1 MVKKTKIAEIATI
14 PNCIT
19 VLRIVGTLILL
30 FLAPLS
36 GAFYIIYTVCGV
48 SDILDGWIARAT
60 NSSSELGSKLDSI
73 ADILFY
79 TVSIIKMLPVLWRV
93 LPMWLWYCIG
103 GTLLLRAAAYV
114 VAAIKFRRFA
124 SMHTNLN
131 KITSGGLFLIPYSLI
146 TPYSAVYC
154 TIVVAIAA
162 LSSLQELI
170 IHLVRKEYHGN
181 QNGLFHKK
189 EA

>member
-1 MVKKTKIAEIATI
+1 MKKAQLAEIATV

-19 VLRIVGTLILL
+19 ALRILGTLFLL
-30 FLAPLS
+30 FLEPFS

-48 SDILDGWIARAT
+48 SDVLDGWIARST
-60 NSSSELGSKLDSI
+60 NRSSELGSKLDSI

-79 TVSIIKMLPVLWRV
+79 AVSIIKMLPVLWRV
-93 LPMWLWYCIG
+93 LPVWIWYCVG
-103 GTLLLRAAAYV
+103 GTLLLRVAAYI
-114 VAAIKFRRFA
+114 VAAVKFRRFA

-131 KITSGGLFLIPYSLI
+131 KLTGGGLFLVPYSLL

-154 TIVVAIAA
+154 MIVVAIAV
-162 LSSLQELI
+162 LSSVQELFL
-170 IHLVRKEYHGN
+170 HLTRKEYHGN
-181 QNGLFHKK
+181 MNGLFHKK

>member
-1 MVKKTKIAEIATI
+1 MKKTKIAEIVTV

-19 VLRIVGTLILL
+19 ALRIVGTLFLL
-30 FLAPLS
+30 FLTPLS
-36 GAFYIIYTVCGV
+36 GVFYIVYTLCGL
-48 SDILDGWIARAT
+48 SDILDGWVARTT
-60 NSSSELGSKLDSI
+60 NSISELGSKLDSV

-79 TVSIIKMLPVLWRV
+79 TVSIVKMLPVLWRV
-93 LPMWLWYCIG
+93 LPIWVWYLVG
-103 GTLLLRAAAYV
+103 GTLLLRAAAYI

-131 KITSGGLFLIPYSLI
+131 KVTSGGLFLVPYSIL
-146 TPYSAVYC
+146 TPYTAAYC
-154 TIVVAIAA
+154 VIVVAIAA

-170 IHLVRKEYHGN
+170 LHLTRKEYHAN
-181 QNGLFHKK
+181 TNGLFHRK

>member
-1 MVKKTKIAEIATI
+1 MKKVQIAGVVTV

-19 VLRIVGTLILL
+19 AVRIAGTLLLL
-30 FLAPLS
+30 FLETFS
-36 GAFYIIYTVCGV
+36 GAFYIVYTVCGI
-48 SDILDGWIARAT
+48 SDVLDGWIARST

-79 TVSIIKMLPVLWRV
+79 AVSIIKMLPVLWRT
-93 LPMWLWYCIG
+93 LPVWIWYFVG
-103 GTLLLRAAAYV
+103 GTLLVRAAAYI
-114 VAAIKFRRFA
+114 VAAVKFRRFA

-131 KITSGGLFLIPYSLI
+131 KVTSGGVFLLPYSLL

-154 TIVVAIAA
+154 MIVVAIAA
-162 LSSLQELI
+162 LASVQELI
-170 IHLVRKEYHGN
+170 LHLTRKEYHGN
-181 QNGLFHKK
+181 TNGLFHKK

>member
-1 MVKKTKIAEIATI
+1 MKKTQIAEIVTV

-19 VLRIVGTLILL
+19 SLRIAGTLFLL
-30 FLAPLS
+30 FITPFS
-36 GAFYIIYTVCGV
+36 GVFYIIYTVCGV

-60 NSSSELGSKLDSI
+60 NSSSELGSKLDSV

-79 TVSIIKMLPVLWRV
+79 AVSIIKMLPVLWRV
-93 LPMWLWYCIG
+93 LPVWVWYCVG
-103 GTLLLRAAAYV
+103 GTLLLRAAAYI

-131 KITSGGLFLIPYSLI
+131 KVTSGGLFLVPYSLL

-154 TIVVAIAA
+154 MIVVAIAA
-162 LSSLQELI
+162 LSSAQELI
-170 IHLVRKEYHGN
+170 LHLIRKEYHGN
-181 QNGLFHKK
+181 TNALFHKK